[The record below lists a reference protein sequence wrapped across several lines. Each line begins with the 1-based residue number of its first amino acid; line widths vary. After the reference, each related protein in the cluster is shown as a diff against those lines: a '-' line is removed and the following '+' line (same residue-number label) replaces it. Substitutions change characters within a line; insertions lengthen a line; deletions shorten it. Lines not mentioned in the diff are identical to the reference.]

1 MATRVHFYF
10 SAEAEDG
17 DEFYLR
23 KYKFNKPQIKL
34 QNQDTNKAESKINVS
49 NWDSSSKMNKINEWL
64 NKLFYSLRYN

>member
-34 QNQDTNKAESKINVS
+34 QNQDTINTDSKIHIS
-49 NWDSSSKMNKINEWL
+49 NFHNSSKPNMINEWL
-64 NKLFYSLRYN
+64 NKLF